1 MARNMAIRPGKKLQ
15 AEEMQVLIDELFAC
29 SLPDKSPSGRPT
41 LSIISI
47 AELSEQF
54 K

>member
-1 MARNMAIRPGKKLQ
+1 MAIRPGKKLQ
-15 AEEMQVLIDELFAC
+15 PEEMQVMIDELFAC
-29 SLPDKSPSGRPT
+29 SLPDKSPSGHPT

-47 AELSEQF
+47 TELAEQF